1 MLKTD
6 SISYTQINIEKRW
19 DVKFNI
25 ELKLFKKNHFN
36 LKTVEEISEHITN
49 GATPLGADFP
59 EQGVN
64 FFKATDIRKFTF
76 DFVNHMYIRPE
87 ESKNLKRSILYPN
100 DIICTIK
107 GKVGDVSVFPKGLTE
122 SNINQD
128 NALIRLKEGYDP
140 YYIAAVFNSKFGL
153 NQMRAFTTETINPFL
168 GLGNLKKLKIP
179 FIDEKIMDDIS
190 FIVKKTIYNDLESIS
205 LIEKAKKILR
215 DELNLNDFRIQKT
228 FSVNLSSFVDS
239 GLWIPKYSYPVYV
252 NTLNDIKNKFDIVKL
267 GDIADISSGN
277 EVGRENYIKYIDRS
291 EEDVPFIRT
300 SDIVN
305 YVLDLYPANFVS
317 ADIQGDLNQDNLKG
331 DVLFT
336 KDGKIGVS
344 GMITEMDNVVLSS
357 GIARIRINSL
367 AKKYDISPEY
377 LFLILSITET
387 GIYPAIRRTV
397 VASTIPHLR
406 TDKLNDFEIPILN
419 KEVMDNIS
427 RLVND
432 AFNIKNNNKILI
444 KEIINSVD
452 DELS

>member
-357 GIARIRINSL
+357 GITRIRINSL